1 MTDLPSG
8 TVTFLFTDIEGSTR
22 LLHEL
27 GDEAYGEA
35 LGAHRR
41 KLRAAFAHNRGV
53 EVDTQ
58 GDSFFV
64 AFVTAQDALAAAAE
78 AHDALTDGR
87 VRVRIGVHTG
97 APLVIDGGYVG
108 ADLHRAARIAA
119 AAHGGQTVASAA
131 TAELARDSELIDLG
145 LHRFKDLAAEERVF
159 QHGSGDFP
167 PLRSLYRTNLPVP
180 ATPFLGRRSEVGEV
194 VELVTRNDVRL
205 LTLTGPGGMGKT
217 RLALQAVA
225 EAADEF
231 PDGVWWVPLAAL
243 RDHAVVPATTARALG
258 VAEQAGRDIGDVLAE
273 ALAGKR
279 LVLVFDNAE
288 HLLPGVVQSIARH
301 IEMEGPTVVVT
312 SRERLRLQA
321 EHAFAVPPL
330 IAGDAREL
338 FVARARQ
345 ADASFEP
352 TSTVDEICRR
362 LDDLPLA
369 LELAAARTAL
379 FSPDKLLERLSGRLD
394 LLKGG
399 RDTDARQQTLRATI
413 AWSFDLL
420 DPAEQELFASL
431 AVFVGGCTLEAAEE
445 VCRADVDVLQSLLDK
460 SLVRRRDS
468 PFGPRYWMLETIRDF
483 AVEQLETL
491 PSRDELRRRHAEAF
505 AELAQKADLQ
515 LRRGPDQQE
524 WGDRIAEDYDN
535 VRAGVRFGLDLD
547 PAIAARIIGS
557 MAFFFWLRGGFAEAS
572 QWVDE
577 ALARSGELS
586 DSLLG
591 HVHEFASVVYERM
604 GDAVAASRHADDAY
618 AAFVRAGD
626 EHGMADAL
634 RERGKAASYLLDSA
648 AATAVYRELA
658 TLSERIGDR
667 WNGAIALNNLGDQ
680 ALQAGD
686 WQTAV
691 DLCTRSS
698 DIRSELGDRWG
709 SALALGNVAIA
720 RLKMGDVDDAAA
732 ILERALRES
741 LAVGATM
748 VVAMCLDAAVL
759 VTVARRA
766 YDEAAVFSGAANRLR
781 DDLRLTPL
789 DLEFVWFNESV
800 AECRAA
806 LGDEALAAAV
816 ARGESLSLEEAAGA
830 VLRSLSGST
839 A

>member
-35 LGAHRR
+35 LGDHRR

-78 AHDALTDGR
+78 AHEALRDGR

-97 APLVIDGGYVG
+97 APLLIDGDYVG

-119 AAHGGQTVASAA
+119 SAHGGQTVASAA
-131 TAELARDSELIDLG
+131 TAELARDDELVDLG

-180 ATPFLGRRSEVGEV
+180 ATPFLGRRSEVGEL

-258 VAEQAGRDIGDVLAE
+258 IAEQAGREIGDVLAE
-273 ALAGKR
+273 AIAGKR
-279 LVLVFDNAE
+279 LVLIFDNAE
-288 HLLPGVVQSIARH
+288 HLLPDVVQSIARQ
-301 IEMEGPTVVVT
+301 IEMDGPTVVVT

-321 EHAFAVPPL
+321 EHAFAVSPL

-345 ADASFEP
+345 VDASFEP

-379 FSPDKLLERLSGRLD
+379 FSPEQLLERLSGRLD

-420 DPAEQELFASL
+420 DSAEQELFASL
-431 AVFVGGCTLEAAEE
+431 AVFVGGCTFEAAEE
-445 VCRADVDVLQSLLDK
+445 VCRADLDVLQSLLDK
-460 SLVRRRDS
+460 SLVRRRVT
-468 PFGPRYWMLETIRDF
+468 PFGSRYWMLETIRDF

-491 PSRDELRRRHAEAF
+491 ASRGELRWRHAQAF
-505 AELAQKADLQ
+505 AELAETSDPQ

-535 VRAGVRFGLDLD
+535 VRAGIRFGLDHD
-547 PAIAARIIGS
+547 PAIAARIIGNLS
-557 MAFFFWLRGGFAEAS
+557 FFVWLRGGFAEAR

-577 ALARSGELS
+577 TLARSETLP

-591 HVHEFASVVYERM
+591 RVHEFASVVCERM
-604 GDAVAASRHADDAY
+604 GDAAAAARHAEGAY
-618 AAFVRAGD
+618 EAFVRAGD
-626 EHGMADAL
+626 EFGMADAL
-634 RERGKAASYLLDSA
+634 RERGKAASHLQDAA
-648 AATAVYRELA
+648 AATAAYRELA
-658 TLSERIGDR
+658 AFSERIGDR
-667 WNGAIALNNLGDQ
+667 WNGAVALNNLGDQ

-686 WQTAV
+686 WQTTV
-691 DLCTRSS
+691 ELCTRSS
-698 DIRSELGDRWG
+698 EIRSELGDRWG
-709 SALALGNVAIA
+709 SALALGNVAVA
-720 RLKMGDVDDAAA
+720 RLKMGDVDDAAV

-741 LAVGATM
+741 FAVGATM
-748 VVAMCLDAAVL
+748 VVAMCLDTAVL
-759 VTVARRA
+759 VTAARQA
-766 YDEAAVFSGAANRLR
+766 YTEAAVFIGAANRLR
-781 DDLRLTPL
+781 EELRLPSE
-789 DLEFVWFNESV
+789 DLEFVWFTQSLV
-800 AECRAA
+800 ECRAA
-806 LGDEALAAAV
+806 LGDEAFTAGV
-816 ARGESLSLEEAAGA
+816 TRGEALSVEEAASA
-830 VLRSLSGST
+830 VLRSL
-839 A
+839 AK